1 MQFLTTIFGIK
12 KYRAIHQ
19 IESLYNKLFSVEK
32 ESWNIIYR
40 NKIKIIYESRES
52 EFDYKLLNNTP
63 CSNSFEILF
72 KCRYRSSD
80 KCNMCNDIEDMKH
93 LLHVFD
99 INGFLGVT
107 IFPVTLSCSQY
118 LY

>member
-12 KYRAIHQ
+12 KYRPIHQ

-32 ESWNIIYR
+32 ENWNIIYR

-63 CSNSFEILF
+63 CSNSFKILF
-72 KCRYRSSD
+72 KVHVDQHSVL
-80 KCNMCNDIEDMKH
+80 NGLNNEDSAIKW
-93 LLHVFD
+93 
-99 INGFLGVT
+99 
-107 IFPVTLSCSQY
+107 
-118 LY
+118 